1 MKKKIFPYIAL
12 TLLAVTTTTGCDGH
26 SENPM
31 PDNAIRVTTAE
42 VTAITSEN
50 AISGGQVAGEVQT
63 VSEFGICWATTDNPT
78 ISGSHNVGAGEA
90 SSFACYVTGLSAN
103 TTYYVR
109 AYATTPEGTVYGQ
122 SRRFM
127 TLAGSDDD
135 MPLSAGMMV
144 RTRWPL
150 PFICGRKTIWQRSR
164 TTQAVK
170 GLTRTRHRSV
180 HI

>member
-90 SSFACYVTGLSAN
+90 SSFACYVTGH
-103 TTYYVR
+103 YC
-109 AYATTPEGTVYGQ
+109 P
-122 SRRFM
+122 
-127 TLAGSDDD
+127 
-135 MPLSAGMMV
+135 
-144 RTRWPL
+144 
-150 PFICGRKTIWQRSR
+150 
-164 TTQAVK
+164 VK
-170 GLTRTRHRSV
+170 V
-180 HI
+180 DK